1 MPPQQPHR
9 LLDFFDQILRFRA
22 HAEFHCRRSS
32 DSCDVDLTME
42 PDRRNR
48 RGLDHQ

>member
-22 HAEFHCRRSS
+22 HVTASVGRKGGLISS
-32 DSCDVDLTME
+32 LA
-42 PDRRNR
+42 
-48 RGLDHQ
+48 